1 MRVLSKSTQPDKRIR
16 MTSTL
21 RRWLIMTVLSIS
33 GGIIFLLP
41 FLQEV
46 YYIPMAQALNLNNTE
61 VGSLMSIFGVTAMIS
76 YFPGGWLADRA
87 SPRKLIT
94 TSLLSTG
101 AAGLYFATF
110 PGYEMSLAI
119 HAFWGVSIT
128 FLFWGAMIRVTRNW
142 APPDEQGRAFG
153 ILETG
158 RGFGEVLSSMAFLA
172 VFAALGSGDLALS
185 MVITQFSALFILLG
199 ILAWFVLED
208 EVDQSHDAGE
218 KLKIG
223 PREIISVLKMPIVWL
238 IATVILT
245 GYSAY
250 WGLFRFTSYATDIFA
265 LSVTIGAA
273 ISVGKMWLKPL
284 AALMAGFIA
293 DKFGIARSVAW
304 LFVFLIASYVAV
316 AVLPGKSA
324 LVPVML
330 FIVAIASLAVFAMRG
345 IYFALLEE
353 GGVPLAVTGTA
364 AGMISAL
371 GYTPDI
377 FMPLLGGILL
387 DNFPG
392 AAGYRYFF
400 LTTAAICGVGLLAS
414 LLIYLKIVKKR
425 PGESET

>member
-1 MRVLSKSTQPDKRIR
+1 
-16 MTSTL
+16 
-21 RRWLIMTVLSIS
+21 
-33 GGIIFLLP
+33 
-41 FLQEV
+41 
-46 YYIPMAQALNLNNTE
+46 
-61 VGSLMSIFGVTAMIS
+61 
-76 YFPGGWLADRA
+76 
-87 SPRKLIT
+87 
-94 TSLLSTG
+94 
-101 AAGLYFATF
+101 
-110 PGYEMSLAI
+110 MSLAI

-223 PREIISVLKMPIVWL
+223 LREIISVLKMPIVWL

-330 FIVAIASLAVFAMRG
+330 FMVAIASLAVFAMRG

-364 AGMISAL
+364 VGMISAL

-400 LTTAAICGVGLLAS
+400 LTTAAICGIGLFAS

-425 PGESET
+425 SGESET

>member
-1 MRVLSKSTQPDKRIR
+1 MSK
-16 MTSTL
+16 L
-21 RRWLIMTVLSIS
+21 RHWLLMIVMSIS
-33 GGIIFLLP
+33 GGIVFLLP

-46 YYIPMAQALNLNNTE
+46 YYLPLADALNLNNTQ
-61 VGSLMSIFGVTAMIS
+61 VGSLVSVFGVTSLLS
-76 YFPGGWLADRA
+76 YFPGGWLADRV

-101 AAGLYFATF
+101 IAGLYFATF
-110 PGYEMSLAI
+110 PSYGVSLAI
-119 HAFWGVSIT
+119 HAFWGMSIT

-142 APPDEQGRAFG
+142 APPEEQGKAFG

-158 RGFGEVLSSMAFLA
+158 RGLGEVLTSIAFLA
-172 VFAALGSGDLALS
+172 VFAALGSTDQALQ
-185 MVITQFSALFILLG
+185 MVIIQFSVLILTLG
-199 ILAWFVLED
+199 VLAWFVLED
-208 EVDQSHDAGE
+208 TVAGTDDSAE
-218 KLKIG
+218 RTRIG
-223 PREIISVLKMPIVWL
+223 LNEIISVLKMPVVWL

-245 GYSAY
+245 GYCAY

-284 AALMAGFIA
+284 AALIAGFIG
-293 DKFGIARSVAW
+293 DKFGIAKSVGW
-304 LFVFLIASYVAV
+304 LFVVLIVSYLVV
-316 AVLPGKSA
+316 AVLPGNPA
-324 LVPVML
+324 LVPVMVA
-330 FIVAIASLAVFAMRG
+330 IVAIASLAVFAMRG

-364 AGMISAL
+364 TGIISTI

-377 FMPLLGGILL
+377 FMPLLGGVLL

-400 LTTAAICGVGLLAS
+400 FVTAAFCAVGLVAS
-414 LLIYLKIVKKR
+414 LLIYLKIVKSR
-425 PGESET
+425 EPWLETLAK